1 MDRAHLPPLTK
12 LDCKAVQQVW
22 EETAGSYDSYVEE
35 LTNAMDYV
43 PLAVTLLAYCAQVTS
58 AELLLKE
65 WNEKWTE
72 FIHMNQTDRVSNL
85 DMSILLSIDSVRM
98 KANPSA
104 KDMLGVLS
112 MLPDGIHLKQLERFK
127 GILSGIDVLLG
138 LHTLQECSLVRVI
151 GERYQTHLV
160 IQSFCNNHSQY
171 LKDIKQ
177 LL

>member
-1 MDRAHLPPLTK
+1 M
-12 LDCKAVQQVW
+12 QQVW
-22 EETAGSYDSYVEE
+22 EETAGSYDSYAEE

-43 PLAVTLLAYCAQVTS
+43 PLAVTLLAYCAPVTS
-58 AELLLKE
+58 VELLLKE

-98 KANPSA
+98 RANPSA

-151 GERYQTHLV
+151 GERY
-160 IQSFCNNHSQY
+160 
-171 LKDIKQ
+171 
-177 LL
+177 